1 MKTVVAILFWLSA
14 AGIAY
19 SYVGYGLLIALYA
32 RLWPKPVEADDVTPL
47 VNVVVAAYNEEAW
60 IAKRI
65 ENLLASDYPCEQ
77 LLVTVVTDGSN
88 DGTMDLVQ
96 AYADQDARV
105 TLLHQPERRG
115 KAEALIRA
123 VPLIPGEILVFT
135 DANCFFT
142 PEALRYLVR
151 PFADPEVG
159 GVGGIKRV
167 VSDEDSLTGRGEGLY
182 WRYESYL
189 KQCDSAVSSVMGMP
203 GEIMAARR
211 QAYRPPEPD
220 AIVEDFTVALDMVA
234 RGWRVIHEPRAVAYE
249 DATPNVH
256 AEWVRRSRIAS
267 GGWQAFFQ
275 LLPVLRHPQK
285 RVVWQYLSHR
295 MMRWMVTPSL
305 WLVMLLSNILLVA
318 AGQEFY
324 RMPLALQILFYAVA
338 LVGGWLETQGKRIG
352 ILYAPFYVCLLNA
365 AALVGGYRFL
375 SGRGTVLWQRE
386 R

>member
-1 MKTVVAILFWLSA
+1 MKLVLALLFWLSA
-14 AGIAY
+14 VGIAY
-19 SYVGYGLLIALYA
+19 SYVGYGLLIALIA
-32 RLWPKPVEADDVTPL
+32 RLWPRPVNADDITPW
-47 VNVVVAAYNEEAW
+47 VNVVVAAYNEEDW

-65 ENLLASDYPCEQ
+65 ENLLALDYPAEQ
-77 LLVTVVTDGSN
+77 LLVTVVTDGSH
-88 DGTMDLVQ
+88 DGTMDIVR
-96 AYADQDARV
+96 AFAEADDRV
-105 TLLHQPERRG
+105 LLLHQPERRG

-123 VPLIPGEILVFT
+123 VPLIKGEILVFT

-167 VSDEDSLTGRGEGLY
+167 VSDKASITGRGEGLY

-189 KQCDSAVSSVMGMP
+189 KRCDSAVSSVMGMP

-249 DATPNVH
+249 DATPSVR

-305 WLVMLLSNILLVA
+305 WVSLLLSNIGLVC
-318 AGQEFY
+318 AGHDAY
-324 RMPLALQILFYAVA
+324 RVPLVLQGAFYAIA
-338 LVGGWLETQGKRIG
+338 IVGGWLETRGKRVG